1 MKQILTIRFIGA
13 IIIAGI
19 IGFGVFGYWQNSN
32 AASQIDRSMYIW
44 SSAFDSYSTTAIRK
58 YLVRND
64 ISTVFV
70 SATNKPAFKKLLPE
84 LAKKDIQIEVLIGN
98 NSLLTNPDPKE
109 YLDNLLSGID
119 TQKIQ
124 AIHLDIEPH
133 ARSSFPDFHER
144 ESYYFDLYLGLL
156 REARDYADNHELEL
170 SVDIPTFY
178 PDYVLDDVYTYADTV
193 YVMAYEIA
201 NMNTLKSRTSQELE
215 RGEHRTVIALRAN
228 DFATR
233 SKFETYLQNA
243 SSKLGTSS
251 FAMHDLKRFMMLDN

>member
-1 MKQILTIRFIGA
+1 MKQTHLIKLVGTLVIA
-13 IIIAGI
+13 SIISL
-19 IGFGVFGYWQNSN
+19 GVFGYGQNSN

-44 SSAFDSYSTTAIRK
+44 SSAFDNYSTTAIRK

-84 LAKKDIQIEVLIGN
+84 LAKKNIQVEVLIGN
-98 NSLLTNPDPKE
+98 NSLLTNSDPKE

-119 TQKIQ
+119 TQKIK

-133 ARSSFPDFHER
+133 ARSSFSDFHER
-144 ESYYFDLYLGLL
+144 ESYYFDLYLDLL
-156 REARDYADNHELEL
+156 REARDYADNHDLEL

-178 PDYVLDDVYTYADTV
+178 PDYVLDGVYTYADTV
-193 YVMAYEIA
+193 YVMAYEIT

-215 RGEHRTVIALRAN
+215 RDEHRTVIALRAN

-243 SSKLGTSS
+243 SSKLSINS